1 MPYQAN
7 NEGGVNIPP
16 ELPSLRAL
24 ICGESREWPYSYK
37 LRLAQPSRVSGAS
50 VTFALSNSTREGPKH
65 IRPLKHPN
73 FFFPTRKHS
82 PPSHYTSLSPQIN
95 RKT

>member
-7 NEGGVNIPP
+7 NEGGVNISP

-24 ICGESREWPYSYK
+24 IGGESREGPYK

-50 VTFALSNSTREGPKH
+50 VTFALSNSTREGPNKH

-73 FFFPTRKHS
+73 FFPTRKHS
-82 PPSHYTSLSPQIN
+82 PRSHYTSLSTQFN